1 MLQTPPLS
9 LYVHFPWCVRK
20 CPYCDFNSHPAKGAL
35 PEAAYIDQLL
45 RDLDVDVKSVPYRT
59 IETIFI
65 GGGTPSLISGRTIAR
80 LLDGIRDRMAL
91 AADVEVTLEAN
102 PGAVDEENFAAY
114 RAAGV
119 TRLSI
124 GAQSFSSTNLEAL
137 GRIHNPDDIE
147 RAVAAAKAARFERFN
162 LDLMHGLP
170 GQTADDAVSDLRKAE
185 ALGASHIS
193 WYQLT
198 IEPRTEFAQHPPKLP
213 DEDELGAI
221 ESAGLANLAA
231 AGLRRYEVSAFAH
244 SGEAA
249 RHNVNYWMFG
259 DYLGIGAGAH
269 GKITFANR
277 DTIVRT
283 SKPLAPTR
291 YLGSESTEL
300 RSEADISIEA
310 RPGEFLLNALRLID
324 GVDAQ
329 LFEQRAGVPLSVI
342 DATWQKLQA
351 QGLMQGDRLAVTEL
365 GLRYLDTVVGEF
377 I

>member
-35 PEAAYIDQLL
+35 PESAYLTQLL
-45 RDLDVDVKSVPYRT
+45 LDLDADLKSVPQRT

-65 GGGTPSLISGRTIAR
+65 GGGTPSLISGRTIAQ
-80 LLDGIRDRMAL
+80 LLDGVRDRAAL
-91 AADVEVTLEAN
+91 ATDVEITLEAN

-119 TRLSI
+119 NRLSI

-147 RAVAAAKAARFERFN
+147 RAVEAAKAARFDRFN

-170 GQTADDAVSDLRKAE
+170 GQTADDAVSDLRKAL
-185 ALGASHIS
+185 ALGASHVS

-198 IEPRTEFAQHPPKLP
+198 IEPRTEFAQHPPPLP

-221 ESAGLANLAA
+221 EA
-231 AGLRRYEVSAFAH
+231 AGFASLVAAGMRRYEVSAFARE
-244 SGEAA
+244 GEAA

-269 GKITFANR
+269 GKITFADR
-277 DTIVRT
+277 DTIIRT
-283 SKPLAPTR
+283 SKPLAPAR
-291 YLGSESTEL
+291 YLGSESKTL
-300 RSEADISIEA
+300 RSEVDVSIEA

-324 GVDAQ
+324 GVDAS
-329 LFEQRAGVPLSVI
+329 LFEQRTGVPFSEI
-342 DATWQKLQA
+342 DATWAKVNA
-351 QGLMQGDRLAVTEL
+351 QGLVQRDRIGVTEL